1 MSRRAATT
9 TTDSSPHDVMGNP
22 ANFFNE
28 LDALNVPQ
36 FMREQAFM
44 REFAD
49 DQAQDDVYD
58 YFL

>member
-1 MSRRAATT
+1 MSRRATT
-9 TTDSSPHDVMGNP
+9 ADSSPHGMGNP
-22 ANFFNE
+22 AHFVNE
-28 LDALNVPQ
+28 LDALNVPK

-49 DQAQDDVYD
+49 NQAQDDVYD